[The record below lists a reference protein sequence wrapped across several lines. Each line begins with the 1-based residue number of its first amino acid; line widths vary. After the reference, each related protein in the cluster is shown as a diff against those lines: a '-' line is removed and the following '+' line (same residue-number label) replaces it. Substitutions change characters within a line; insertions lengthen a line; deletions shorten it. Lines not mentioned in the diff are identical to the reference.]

1 MLRQLAPRAV
11 AFLALGLT
19 SSAAST
25 WHVAAEDVRILFD
38 VPDKIECHDV
48 TPEKCAA
55 THPHLKVIEAKFRVS
70 ASVAAGT
77 EAEVVDFTYMIS
89 SPKLRLKI
97 LDFLPNTTLESRYTD
112 DRIVVA
118 DIIEESDAKSID
130 AQVGYSIFSLNAVKN
145 QLSRKTEQN
154 QYERIAPKALVL
166 ASGTMNRGHGVFFKL
181 RPSNAASLEGSK
193 EFSFLAIVPRAWRA
207 DWCTFVCTARAS
219 KKSIVGNAVCNA
231 GVCKADV
238 GLYLL
243 GDREGSKLSDR
254 LCALQQEN
262 DGLLAKHFAAETAR
276 AMQELQECPSA
287 LQLVGRFDE
296 VFQDLAKRAYYTKP
310 IDKKL
315 EEARQSVQLVEE
327 DLGRLSGA

>member
-1 MLRQLAPRAV
+1 MLRQLAPRA
-11 AFLALGLT
+11 ATLLFLVLAWQ
-19 SSAAST
+19 SPQRQHA
-25 WHVAAEDVRILFD
+25 AAEDVRILFD

-48 TPEKCAA
+48 TPQKCAA
-55 THPHLKVIEAKFRVS
+55 MHPHLKVVEAKFRIS

-77 EAEVVDFTYMIS
+77 EADVVDFTYMIS

-118 DIIEESDAKSID
+118 DIIEESDATSVD
-130 AQVGYSIFSLNAVKN
+130 AQVGYSIFSLSAVKN

-193 EFSFLAIVPRAWRA
+193 EFSFLAIVPRTWRA
-207 DWCTFVCTARAS
+207 DWCTFVCSARAS
-219 KKSIVGNAVCNA
+219 KKSLVGNTIVTA
-231 GVCKADV
+231 GVSKADV
-238 GLYLL
+238 GLYLS
-243 GDREGSKLSDR
+243 GDQEGSKLSDR
-254 LCALQQEN
+254 LCVLQQDN
-262 DGLLAKHFAAETAR
+262 DGLLAKHWANETAQ
-276 AMQELQECPSA
+276 AMHEMQCSPSA
-287 LQLVGRFDE
+287 LQLVGRVDE
-296 VFQDLAKRAYYTKP
+296 VFQELAKKAYYTKP
-310 IDKKL
+310 VDTKL
-315 EEARQSVQLVEE
+315 EEARQSVILVEE